1 MEEILLT
8 SEQKKQLEMLTEQY
22 DEASQEFTSAEAK
35 KKSLNLILKNL
46 MNEFGVTRFVSENG
60 VSLALSSRPNISW
73 KEEELIEFCKT
84 LKIPG
89 LIKTKSYVDM
99 EVLESLVYNKKVTAE
114 QLKPFQ
120 IVKPDT
126 ETLRTTYKKPL
137 KE

>member
-8 SEQKKQLEMLTEQY
+8 KEQKEQLEMLTAQY

-46 MNEFGVTRFVSENG
+46 MSEFGVTRFVSEKG

-73 KEEELIEFCKT
+73 KEEELMEFCKT

-89 LIKTKSYVDM
+89 LIKTRSYVDM
-99 EVLESLVYNKKVTAE
+99 EVLESLVYNKKVTTE
-114 QLKPFQ
+114 QLKPFLV
-120 IVKPDT
+120 VKPDT

>member
-8 SEQKKQLEMLTEQY
+8 KEQKEQLEMLTAQY

-46 MNEFGVTRFVSENG
+46 MSEFGVTRFVSEKG

-73 KEEELIEFCKT
+73 KEEELMEFCKT

-89 LIKTKSYVDM
+89 LIKTRSYVDM
-99 EVLESLVYNKKVTAE
+99 EVLESLVYNKKVTTE

-120 IVKPDT
+120 VVKPDT

>member
-8 SEQKKQLEMLTEQY
+8 KEQKEQLEMLTAQY

-46 MNEFGVTRFVSENG
+46 MSEFGVTRFVSEKG

-73 KEEELIEFCKT
+73 KEEELMEFCKT

-89 LIKTKSYVDM
+89 LIKTRSYVDM
-99 EVLESLVYNKKVTAE
+99 EVLESLVYNKKVTTE

-120 IVKPDT
+120 VVIPDT